1 MYSYVQKLVAV
12 LFTIATHICST
23 QTFKA
28 TRALAYPASGR
39 GQRSESSSIADSG
52 EKTVSV
58 LSSTSTGGGDML
70 LGLGGLS
77 GGRSSSS
84 GPPSSALGGRGG
96 GGRFSSNMTYIKN
109 SNISDFG
116 CALNRTATTYT
127 RVQTRLH
134 KYTEGEGVLGFP
146 TFSLSIGV
154 LYHHYMQY
162 SLYYKEKAPTE
173 SITKIL
179 TLIS

>member
-1 MYSYVQKLVAV
+1 MAV

-39 GQRSESSSIADSG
+39 GQRSESSSTADSG

-58 LSSTSTGGGDML
+58 LSSTSMGGGDML

-116 CALNRTATTYT
+116 CALNRTNSCYVYT
-127 RVQTRLH
+127 CTDKASQVHRGRGGLGISYIQLEYWSTVSPLH
-134 KYTEGEGVLGFP
+134 AVL
-146 TFSLSIGV
+146 T
-154 LYHHYMQY
+154 
-162 SLYYKEKAPTE
+162 
-173 SITKIL
+173 IL
-179 TLIS
+179 